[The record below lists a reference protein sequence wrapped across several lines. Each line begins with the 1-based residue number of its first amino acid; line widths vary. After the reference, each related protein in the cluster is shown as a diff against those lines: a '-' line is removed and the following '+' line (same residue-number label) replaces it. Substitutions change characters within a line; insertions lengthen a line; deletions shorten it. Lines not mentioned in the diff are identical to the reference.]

1 MDANQVARIRLARL
15 GLVGGAFATQ
25 PGAAGSLDQVVRG
38 LGAVQAQDYGPAG
51 WSIAQRT
58 TGLTQ
63 QAVDLALAQGRVLR
77 THVLRPTWHL
87 VLPADLR
94 RLLQVTAPRILS
106 RSQPRWQQLGLDPEL
121 VFRGQAVL
129 HRALGGDNRLT
140 RTELGRVLAAGGL
153 RLDNSAL
160 GHLLMRTELEGLIC
174 SGGLIGKQQSYAL
187 LSERLPTDR
196 VPQDDDAALAD
207 LTLGFFRSHGPATA
221 KDLQWW
227 ATLTLAQVRR
237 GLSMVAHLLLQDELD
252 ELGGVACWL
261 APGALA
267 AAAVPSVHLLQGYDE
282 YTVAYTQ
289 TKYVF
294 DRTSL
299 LPELPGGR
307 AVYNLVVIADG
318 KLAGHWKRTLARDRV
333 LIDVVLYAEPDP
345 TRRLLLE
352 HQIQAHGRF
361 VEREPVID
369 LRVDPRLSA
378 DLTARLSPGRRPTPP
393 QPSRSPAPNGP
404 TRPPP

>member
-1 MDANQVARIRLARL
+1 MDADQVARIRLARL
-15 GLVGGAFATQ
+15 GLVGPAFAPQ
-25 PGAAGSLDQVVRG
+25 PGAAGSLEQVVRG

-58 TGLTQ
+58 TGPTQ
-63 QAVDLALAQGRVLR
+63 PAVDLALAQGRVLR

-87 VLPADLR
+87 VLPEDLR
-94 RLLQVTAPRILS
+94 RLLQVTAPRILA
-106 RSQPRWQQLGLDPEL
+106 RSQPRWRQLGLDPDL
-121 VFRGQAVL
+121 VSRGRSVL
-129 HRALGGDNRLT
+129 SRALGGGNRLT
-140 RTELGRVLAAGGL
+140 RTELGRALAAGGL

-160 GHLLMRTELEGLIC
+160 GHLLMRAELEGLIC
-174 SGGLIGKQQSYAL
+174 SGGLLGKQQSYVL
-187 LSERLPTDR
+187 LSERLAPDR
-196 VPQDDDAALAD
+196 GLDDDAALAA

-221 KDLQWW
+221 KDLAWW

-237 GLSMVAHLLLQDELD
+237 GLSMVAHLLRQDELD

-261 APGALA
+261 APEAIGA
-267 AAAVPSVHLLQGYDE
+267 AAAPSVHLLQGYDE

-318 KLAGHWKRTLARDRV
+318 KLAGHWKRTLTLDRV

-352 HQIQAHGRF
+352 QQTRAHGRF
-361 VEREPVID
+361 VEREPVLH
-369 LRVDPRLSA
+369 LRVDPRLCA
-378 DLTARLSPGRRPTPP
+378 DLTDRLSPGRRRSPAPA
-393 QPSRSPAPNGP
+393 SRSPAPSGP